1 VLKDL
6 YPGRWAGQQAVVTL
20 PGRIYESNAGQI
32 QDQLLSVIKGG
43 ATVLIADMTATISC
57 DHSGADAVACAFQ
70 RAVVSGTELRLVVT
84 APAVSR
90 VLSLRGLHPL
100 VPIYPSLQA
109 ATGAIASAA
118 APAEVARPTRAG
130 NGGQTLP
137 RRARWASRPVQA
149 AGPAGG
155 NGAASTPAV
164 AELTDALQDGTV
176 LADADGTIKLA
187 STPLEQMFGYE
198 HGELLGH
205 QVESLIP
212 AGLQMAHHSRR
223 ARYTRALADRPMDAG
238 APLVGLRKD
247 GTTFLAQISLHPV
260 TSPAGHLTLTAIRD
274 LTVARRPEDL
284 TGLASTASTAE
295 HGRRGRELLDTVVTS
310 LFRIGI
316 SLQAATGLFPQ
327 ATRQCIDEALE
338 HLDNTIRQI
347 SDTTLTR

>member
-1 VLKDL
+1 
-6 YPGRWAGQQAVVTL
+6 
-20 PGRIYESNAGQI
+20 
-32 QDQLLSVIKGG
+32 
-43 ATVLIADMTATISC
+43 
-57 DHSGADAVACAFQ
+57 
-70 RAVVSGTELRLVVT
+70 
-84 APAVSR
+84 
-90 VLSLRGLHPL
+90 
-100 VPIYPSLQA
+100 
-109 ATGAIASAA
+109 
-118 APAEVARPTRAG
+118 
-130 NGGQTLP
+130 
-137 RRARWASRPVQA
+137 
-149 AGPAGG
+149 
-155 NGAASTPAV
+155 
-164 AELTDALQDGTV
+164 V

-338 HLDNTIRQI
+338 HLDDTIRQI